1 LADAELTKFFIIF
14 DRGGEGDVGMEEALI
29 RVRIGEEDAHYGG
42 GLVAGAKILK
52 LFGDVATEL
61 TIRHDGDEGL
71 LAGYESIEF
80 LAPVYAGDFI
90 EARGRIVSVGKTSRK
105 MEFEAV
111 KVIQS
116 AKVPR
121 KPSAADVLEKPVTV
135 ARARGTS
142 VVKMER
148 QRKGK

>member
-1 LADAELTKFFIIF
+1 
-14 DRGGEGDVGMEEALI
+14 MEEALI
-29 RVRIGEEDAHYGG
+29 RVRIGEEDTHYGG

-90 EARGRIVSVGKTSRK
+90 EARGRIVSVGRTSRN

-116 AKVPR
+116 ARVPG

-135 ARARGTS
+135 AKARGTS
-142 VVKMER
+142 VVKRDR